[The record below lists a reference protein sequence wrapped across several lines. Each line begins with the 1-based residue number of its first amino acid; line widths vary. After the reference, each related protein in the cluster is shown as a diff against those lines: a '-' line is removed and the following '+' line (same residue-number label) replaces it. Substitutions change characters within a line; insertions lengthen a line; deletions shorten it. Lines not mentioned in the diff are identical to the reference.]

1 MEPIQLAIFV
11 FCLIGAGISSWN
23 IGKSAGIVATVE
35 YLIAVGALQVDDDDI
50 DE

>member
-11 FCLIGAGISSWN
+11 FCLLGAGISSWN

-35 YLIAVGALQVDDDDI
+35 YLISVGALEVDET